1 MRTLTYAFLASA
13 IATSAYAL
21 EAPAPGKADPRCR
34 QAEYDSG
41 NIVSI
46 TSYAGRAGIIK
57 LDTPERIEKFGA
69 GSAEDDAP
77 IAVPNPKNTNNQ
89 PLHSALPFWA
99 MKPGKTNVFI
109 LSLLPDDVTEHTYMI
124 EVTVK
129 PALKNGEDD
138 SDATY
143 CLQYTYNEQ
152 IKQEK
157 ARQVAVAAPQRR
169 RDVAKEKAE
178 ARLATDP
185 FYGEQNYKYLAFGDK
200 AIAPVQVSD
209 NFNSTALRFP
219 GNMPRPSILIADS
232 PAWCDLTRPPPDW
245 YLKAPEHKT
254 TGEPVPMDDLM
265 VLHQTAEHIRLR
277 MGNKN
282 EAGQE
287 NGAVVD
293 ISNCGYDP
301 FRGNPGTGT
310 GSPSVVRQIIT
321 QR

>member
-1 MRTLTYAFLASA
+1 MRTLACALLASTV
-13 IATSAYAL
+13 ATHAFAL
-21 EAPAPGKADPRCR
+21 ESPQPGKDDARCR
-34 QAEYDSG
+34 QVEYKDT
-41 NIVSI
+41 NIVGI
-46 TSYAGRAGIIK
+46 TSYVGRAMFIK
-57 LDTPERIEKFGA
+57 LDTPERIEKFMA
-69 GSAEDDAP
+69 GTNGDDAP
-77 IAVPNPKNTNNQ
+77 ITVPNPQNMNNQ
-89 PLHSALPFWA
+89 PLHSTLPLWA
-99 MKPGKTNVFI
+99 TKPGTTNVVI
-109 LSLLPDDVTEHTYMI
+109 LSLLPDDVTERTYMI

-129 PALKNGEDD
+129 PALKKGDDD

-143 CLQYTYNEQ
+143 CLKFTYNDQ

-157 ARQVAVAAPQRR
+157 IRQAAAAAPARR
-169 RDVAKEKAE
+169 RETEREKAE

-200 AIAPVQVSD
+200 TIAPVQVSD

-219 GNMPRPSILIADS
+219 GNMARPAILIADS

-245 YLKAPEHKT
+245 YLKASEHKT

-277 MGNKN
+277 MGNQS
-282 EAGQE
+282 ETGQE
-287 NGAVVD
+287 NGHVVD

-310 GSPSVVRQIIT
+310 PNPRVVRQVIT
-321 QR
+321 ER